1 MTREEALA
9 LPRVAI
15 CGGPRVGKTTISNE
29 SGRADVTHTDD
40 FIDAFRGL
48 ERRAIADTLCAAL
61 ANEKTFLLE
70 GVWAA
75 HALRAGLKV
84 DCAIW
89 LDEAKVERTPGQETM
104 AKGVQTVF
112 DEWALADGGTTPI
125 LAL

>member
-15 CGGPRVGKTTISNE
+15 CGGPRVGKTTLANE
-29 SGRADVTHTDD
+29 CGRADVTHTDD
-40 FIDAFRGL
+40 FIELFRGL
-48 ERRAIADTLCAAL
+48 DRRQVAETLCGAL
-61 ANEKTFLLE
+61 AGHEAFVLE

-84 DCAIW
+84 DVAIW
-89 LDEAKVERTPGQETM
+89 LDEPKVERTPQQESM
-104 AKGVQTVF
+104 AKGIQTVF
-112 DEWALADGGTTPI
+112 DEWCLADDGTTPI